1 MFQLHPTNFR
11 MVWNNCNA
19 YKNILDGDR
28 VAFVVSGQLIDDKFT
43 LVPNINIIY
52 TTLIKAMDDT
62 LNRLKSVPR
71 WLRTTNVLCPF
82 VNIMGTDESHLPCT
96 YYTHVAKCKDLY
108 DIKKE
113 CYSSI
118 RELLY
123 RLQIAVQ
130 KYVLYN
136 IIILCICDGQGVRCK
151 CVVVVNTRIRKALTI
166 RLM

>member
-1 MFQLHPTNFR
+1 MYVFQLRPTNFR

-19 YKNILDGDR
+19 YKNILDGDH

-82 VNIMGTDESHLPCT
+82 VNIMGTDESHLPYT

-118 RELLY
+118 GELVN

-130 KYVLYN
+130 KYGFV
-136 IIILCICDGQGVRCK
+136 
-151 CVVVVNTRIRKALTI
+151 
-166 RLM
+166 

>member
-1 MFQLHPTNFR
+1 VVSVFKLHLTNFR

-28 VAFVVSGQLIDDKFT
+28 VAFVINGQLIDDKFT

-52 TTLIKAMDDT
+52 ATLIKAMEDT
-62 LNRLKSVPR
+62 FNRLKSVPR

-82 VNIMGTDESHLPCT
+82 VNIIGTDESHLPYT
-96 YYTHVAKCKDLY
+96 YYTHVAKSKNLY

-118 RELLY
+118 GELVN

-130 KYVLYN
+130 KYCFV
-136 IIILCICDGQGVRCK
+136 
-151 CVVVVNTRIRKALTI
+151 
-166 RLM
+166 